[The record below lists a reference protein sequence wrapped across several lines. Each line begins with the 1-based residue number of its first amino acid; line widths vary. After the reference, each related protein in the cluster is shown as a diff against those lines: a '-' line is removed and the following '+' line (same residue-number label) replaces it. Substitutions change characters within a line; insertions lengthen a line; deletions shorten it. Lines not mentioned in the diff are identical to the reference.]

1 MIIDIFSKKEIKSN
15 YTENH
20 NKYIKDLKNKDR
32 EFYEVYKQFEER
44 SKKLSDLCAID
55 RREEFIVIH
64 SLKKDE
70 TS

>member
-15 YTENH
+15 YTKNH
-20 NKYIKDLKNKDR
+20 NKYMEDLKKRDR

-44 SKKLSDLCAID
+44 SKKLTDLCAID

-64 SLKKDE
+64 SLKKG
-70 TS
+70 